1 MEKQAPAIPRHRFPA
16 AVYSSGV
23 HWPHPI
29 VCHPSISTKRT
40 LKSSG
45 IGAFEICDS
54 FCQCFSCTISALIWG
69 LCCIKRELIQLPLLI
84 CALQRR
90 FFWFS
95 ALVDIH
101 QFFPFTV
108 SALVTHYSLLGPSQM
123 CPLRTGFAAFLWFRW
138 NPQITKWQ
146 FLCFL
151 SMLTLQTHQDCYL
164 WAVFLQINVS
174 SWSQGVK
181 SSLWWV
187 RKAWRAK
194 QLFVSCFLVSLELE
208 RVMFPAC
215 VEARGILQ
223 LTSCFLRAC
232 RYSGAD
238 VPLPH
243 PRASPLL
250 LPGAL
255 CWKRAEK
262 AMNNVWGEHMEPTKT
277 SRFLYKPVTQVFYYS
292 PQWILPFLNKV
303 SY

>member
-1 MEKQAPAIPRHRFPA
+1 MEKQAPAIPRHCFPA

-23 HWPHPI
+23 HWPHPV
-29 VCHPSISTKRT
+29 VCHPSICTKRT

-45 IGAFEICDS
+45 TGAFEICDS
-54 FCQCFSCTISALIWG
+54 VSVFHVPFQHWFGVCAASNESWYSC
-69 LCCIKRELIQLPLLI
+69 LCSSVPCREDSFDFLSQLLSI
-84 CALQRR
+84 N
-90 FFWFS
+90 FFH
-95 ALVDIH
+95 L
-101 QFFPFTV
+101 PV
-108 SALVTHYSLLGPSQM
+108 SALVTRYSLLGPSQM

-187 RKAWRAK
+187 GKAWRAK
-194 QLFVSCFLVSLELE
+194 QLFASCFLVSLELE

-215 VEARGILQ
+215 LEAKGILQ
-223 LTSCFLRAC
+223 LPSCFLR
-232 RYSGAD
+232 AD

-262 AMNNVWGEHMEPTKT
+262 AMNNVQGEHMEPTKI
-277 SRFLYKPVTQVFYYS
+277 SRFFHKSVTQVFSYL
-292 PQWILPFLNKV
+292 PQWILPYLNKV